1 MLTSVLFDLDG
12 TLLDTADDFLAIIR
26 AMRLESGLP
35 QVADELIRHRVSDGS
50 AGMLAAAYSLDAR
63 DPQLEAL
70 RSDFL
75 LRYERDLAVHTQLY
89 PGMAELLEWLDAEGL
104 PWGVVTNKLSRFST
118 PLLEAVGLGTR
129 CRTLVC
135 PDHVV
140 QGKPHPESLLR
151 ACREMGTEPRHS
163 VFVGD
168 HLRDIQAG
176 RSAGMDTVA
185 ALYGYI
191 PPDQDPGHWQ
201 ATHSIQSPAELRPWL
216 EARRTQETPDV

>member
-26 AMRLESGLP
+26 AMREESDLP
-35 QVADELIRHRVSDGS
+35 AVANDLIRHRVSDGS
-50 AGMLAAAYSLDAR
+50 AGMLAAAYSLGAE
-63 DPQLEAL
+63 DPQLEVL
-70 RSDFL
+70 RRDFL
-75 LRYERDLAVHTQLY
+75 LRYERDLATHTQLY
-89 PGMAELLEWLDAEGL
+89 PGMRELLDWLDAEGL
-104 PWGVVTNKLSRFST
+104 PWGVVTNKLSRFSA
-118 PLLEAVGLGTR
+118 PLLEVVGLADR
-129 CRTLVC
+129 CRSLVC

-140 QGKPHPESLLR
+140 QGKPHPESLLK
-151 ACREMGTEPRHS
+151 ACREMGTEPCHS

-176 RSAGMDTVA
+176 RAAGMATVA

-191 PPDQDPGHWQ
+191 PPDQDPIRWE
-201 ATHSIQSPAELRPWL
+201 ATHSIHSPADLRPWL